1 MAERGF
7 PTYALLLMGVA
18 IAYLLGTIVR
28 NVVTRAVILRDESG
42 DAIRLT
48 PEVAPLRYWLHIVKK
63 AIVAIF
69 LTGICVL
76 ILLYGPHPQRI
87 P

>member
-1 MAERGF
+1 MAERGI
-7 PTYALLLMGVA
+7 PTYALLLMGA
-18 IAYLLGTIVR
+18 LIAYLLGTIVR

-42 DAIRLT
+42 NAIRLT
-48 PEVAPLRYWLHIVKK
+48 PQEAPLGYWLHVVKK

-69 LTGICVL
+69 LTVICLL
-76 ILLYGPHPQRI
+76 ILVYGPHPRRI